1 MSQTQPRIKILRV
14 NDISSK
20 SNETTDK
27 IADGQPVYDKKTSRI
42 LVGDG
47 NTVAS
52 NLSSTSDKWLDS
64 KSNTGNK
71 LWVGTEADYNAITTK
86 DSSTL
91 YFIKES

>member
-14 NDISSK
+14 DDISSK

-27 IADGQPVYDKKTSRI
+27 VADGQPVYDKKTSRI

-52 NLSSTSDKWLDS
+52 NLSSTSDKWLNS
-64 KSNTGNK
+64 AQNGKPTR
-71 LWVGTEADYNAITTK
+71 LWVGSEAEYNSLTK
-86 DSSTL
+86 DSNTL